1 MQLMLFYY
9 PNSEIS
15 YKLIYNMSE
24 IRYKLTEDYI
34 ELYQV
39 LKLCNLV
46 GSGGEAKVLITSGE
60 IKVNQIIE
68 TRKKKKLYSGDI
80 VQFKET
86 VIHINK

>member
-1 MQLMLFYY
+1 
-9 PNSEIS
+9 
-15 YKLIYNMSE
+15 MSE